1 MRGDGGRIPATR
13 LQRRVFSLPHRRV
26 PAPLSDAPTSRRLAV
41 VTGPTAGIGRAFA
54 DRLAAAGH
62 DLLLVSRDAG
72 RLAEVAAELARR
84 HGVAA
89 EARATDLAS
98 DADVEALAAE
108 LAARPRVDVLVNN
121 AGFGTKGTLADTD
134 PAAQARMVRVH
145 CEAPLRL
152 AQAVL
157 PGMVARRA
165 GAVVNVASVAAFV
178 TSAGNVTYSAT
189 KAFVQMLSEGM
200 AAEVAGAGVRVQA
213 LCPGFTRTEFH
224 DRAGMGTGGIPRF
237 AWLTPDRVVEASLAA
252 LARGGPVTLVP
263 GVSYRAVVAVLRHT
277 PLRAL
282 SLAMRRARLPGRPGA
297 PA

>member
-1 MRGDGGRIPATR
+1 MPDLTHGG
-13 LQRRVFSLPHRRV
+13 
-26 PAPLSDAPTSRRLAV
+26 PAPRRLAV

-72 RLAEVAAELARR
+72 RLAAVAAEVAGR

-89 EARATDLAS
+89 EVRATDLAS
-98 DADVEALAAE
+98 DADVEALAAD
-108 LAARPRVDVLVNN
+108 LAGRPRVDVLVNN
-121 AGFGTKGTLADTD
+121 AGFGTQGPLTRTD
-134 PAAQARMVRVH
+134 PAAQSRMVHLH
-145 CEAPLRL
+145 CVAPLRL

-178 TSAGNVTYSAT
+178 TSAGNATYSAT
-189 KAFVQMLSEGM
+189 KAFVQLLSEGM

-224 DRAGMGTGGIPRF
+224 DRAGMAMGGIPRF
-237 AWLTPDRVVEASLAA
+237 AWLTAEQVVDASLAA
-252 LARGGPVTLVP
+252 LARGGPVTVVP
-263 GVSYRAVVAVLRHT
+263 GVRYRAVVALLRHA
-277 PLRAL
+277 PLRVL
-282 SLAMRRARLPGRPGA
+282 SRAMRAARLPGRGGNG
-297 PA
+297 